1 MYLKDITLFHSL
13 SKKNLEQIKK
23 ISTKERYK
31 AGNIIFYEGDK
42 PTYLHILLDG
52 VVKLY
57 KTDSKGHQVYI
68 HQFTPVSLIG
78 ELANFENMPF
88 PATAEATTSCIIL
101 KIEYAKLDK
110 DFLRNP
116 DVSFEIIKSLS
127 QKTKI
132 LSNIIHQEMILSTD
146 AKIAKLIVE
155 HIDLFE
161 KLKNSQIASLV
172 NITPETLSRILTKFK
187 KNGYIKTSDNH
198 TLLILNKDALEALY
212 K

>member
-1 MYLKDITLFHSL
+1 MYLKDITLFNSL
-13 SKKNLEQIKK
+13 SKKNLEEIKK
-23 ISTKERYK
+23 ISLKEDFE

-42 PTYLHILLDG
+42 PIYLHILLDG

-57 KTDSKGHQVYI
+57 KTDSKGHQIYI
-68 HQFTPVSLIG
+68 HQFTPISLIG
-78 ELANFENMPF
+78 ELANFENIPF
-88 PATAEATTSCIIL
+88 PATAEATTRCKIL
-101 KIEYAKLDK
+101 KIEYSKLDK

-116 DVSFEIIKSLS
+116 NVSFEIIKSLS
-127 QKTKI
+127 KKTKI

-155 HIDLFE
+155 HNELFE
-161 KLKNSQIASLV
+161 QLKNSKIASLV

-187 KNGYIKTSDNH
+187 KKGYIKSMDNH
-198 TLLILNKDALEALY
+198 NFVILDRGSLESLY